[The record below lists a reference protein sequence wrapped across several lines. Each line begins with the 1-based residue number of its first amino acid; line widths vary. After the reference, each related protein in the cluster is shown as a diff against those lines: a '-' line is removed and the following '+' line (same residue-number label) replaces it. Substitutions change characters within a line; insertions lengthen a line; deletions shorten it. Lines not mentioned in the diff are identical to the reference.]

1 VSYALGWM
9 GALAQVLLCEKPEGS
24 WVSRPVRKG
33 VMLECVVGLCCMYR
47 LGAVLEERQ
56 FLQDEDTVVG
66 EKVDE
71 GVRMEY
77 LAYMRRVRARWVP
90 GLM

>member
-1 VSYALGWM
+1 
-9 GALAQVLLCEKPEGS
+9 
-24 WVSRPVRKG
+24 
-33 VMLECVVGLCCMYR
+33 MYR